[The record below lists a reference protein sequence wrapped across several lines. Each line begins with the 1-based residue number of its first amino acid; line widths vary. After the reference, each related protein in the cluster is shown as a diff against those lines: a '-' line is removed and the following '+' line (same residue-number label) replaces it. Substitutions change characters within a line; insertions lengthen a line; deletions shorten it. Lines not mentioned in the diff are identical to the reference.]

1 MRIEIRGIE
10 NLSWRERQVVAL
22 KETGLSTEQVAQRLG
37 LAPGT
42 VTTLFNRARRK
53 GYNVVL
59 IIEGDPLSVL
69 APEEDILD
77 EETGEQ
83 EGG

>member
-1 MRIEIRGIE
+1 MKMEIRGIE

-22 KETGLSTEQVAQRLG
+22 KETGMNTEQVAERLG
-37 LAPGT
+37 LAAGS

-59 IIEGDPLSVL
+59 IIDGDPLAVL
-69 APEEDILD
+69 EPEETELD
-77 EETGEQ
+77 EDIE
-83 EGG
+83 